1 MITIYKNSTTKQSAM
16 QVVQV
21 LKRVDKSNLSVMHT
35 VIVPDR
41 ASLEMERLI
50 LQQVG
55 GSFNVQVLTF
65 KRLAS
70 RILPKFDYLSKQAG
84 IMALTGIIQDNKQHL
99 KCYTKGVDS
108 AGFVA
113 DMYDTI
119 SMMKYCKIAPERL
132 DDERF
137 PRSIRTKTADIALL
151 YREYLNY
158 TQNRFVDSAD
168 KLDLLCDELPK
179 VESIQNGYFYICD
192 FDNLSAQE
200 LALVEQLMLTSQGV
214 TVSCCVGKTSAD
226 KYLYLDDIYNGV
238 LQVCAR
244 NGIEA
249 NVVENTQVAQNI
261 VTKQIGEHLYRY
273 TTPTA
278 VECGDFVE
286 IFQGETRYKEV
297 YNLACHVQNYVRN
310 GGRFKDVYV
319 VTSDVDKYANSIA
332 NVFDQLD
339 IPYFCDRQFALADQP
354 YAQFVLDYLN
364 LCNNNGRLQNV
375 LSFVK
380 NYLYSGNFDGK
391 TDENDVFKFE
401 NYCLK
406 YNISYRYDGFSLGLD
421 DYYYPRAEVFR
432 QKFNELYKSVTFPRS
447 AKGVDFVAGIR
458 NLLCACDVAN
468 KNTILAQRQLAKGH
482 STQSSVTSQSVE
494 KFEQVLLQA
503 ETILGNRY
511 LTLEDFIKSLTATVA
526 SVKISV
532 IPQHNDCVVFANMA
546 KARKHDIKFLALLGA
561 NYGAM
566 PIVKSDCKL
575 LTDSNIKDLLS
586 AGVNVEPQISTENKR
601 ERFSLF
607 QLLQEPTDKLYVSYA
622 TTDGNNTLI
631 PSPFV
636 EQLCNMFLQKGEPLT
651 VCTEE
656 IEEVYT
662 KKQAIAKVVLNNRK
676 LADQQMVK
684 MPTFKVLSKVF
695 NSERWKY
702 HFLKNGRKATIQGG
716 DKLFFKSARTS
727 VSQLTQF
734 FQCPYNFYIKYG
746 LNVKPREVAKLQS
759 NDLGTILHD
768 VMEHYVAQVDVAE
781 DEVVTIK
788 KANECFDKALSSDF
802 YRALKSDPQMQGVL
816 LQLRAEAVQ
825 MCKVVKKQ
833 LENSKFTNLKTELSF
848 DGENAPMVNV
858 NYGEGE
864 FNLVG
869 KIDRIDV
876 CGDHMIIID
885 YKSGAAAANY
895 KETSLYDGQK
905 MQLLVYLR
913 AAQDFYKLRPAGF
926 YYFNMHNN
934 FTDATEEKVYT
945 YQGRTL
951 NDIDVVRAID
961 TTLETSTYSEK
972 LDIKLKKD
980 GTLPQKN
987 SLITAEQF
995 EDQVTYATELI
1006 KRAGKLMH
1014 DGYIAVNPYDGVCAF
1029 CDYKDICDFGDVY
1042 NYSPRKVKSVTAKTI
1057 SQIVRPEEDDDY
1069 DEDDE

>member
-16 QVVQV
+16 QIVQV

-41 ASLEMERLI
+41 ASLEMERLL

-108 AGFVA
+108 AGFVS

-119 SMMKYCKIAPERL
+119 SMMKYCKIPPERL

-168 KLDLLCDELPK
+168 KLDLLCEQLPT
-179 VESIQNGYFYICD
+179 VESVKNGYFYICD

-214 TVSCCVGKTSAD
+214 TVSCCVGKKSTD

-238 LQVCAR
+238 LQVCER

-249 NVVENTQVAQNI
+249 NIVENTQVDKNS
-261 VTKQIGEHLYRY
+261 VTHQIGEHLYRY

-278 VECGDFVE
+278 VECGNFVH

-319 VTSDVDKYANSIA
+319 VTSDVDKYSNSIA
-332 NVFDQLD
+332 NVFDQLQ

-354 YAQFVLDYLN
+354 YAQFVLDYLT

-380 NYLYSGNFDGK
+380 NYLYSGNLDGK
-391 TDENDVFKFE
+391 TDENDVYKFE

-406 YNISYRYDGFSLGLD
+406 YNVSYRYDGFSLGLD

-432 QKFNELYKSVTFPRS
+432 QKFNQLYKSVTFPRS
-447 AKGVDFVAGIR
+447 AKGADFVAGVR
-458 NLLCACDVAN
+458 NLLSACNVAN
-468 KNTILAQRQLAKGH
+468 KNTLLAERQLSKGL
-482 STQSSVTSQSVE
+482 SAQSSVTSQSVE
-494 KFEQVLLQA
+494 KFEQVLVQA

-575 LTDSNIKDLLS
+575 LTDSNIKDLLL

-607 QLLQEPTDKLYVSYA
+607 QLLQEPTDKLYVSY
-622 TTDGNNTLI
+622 TSTDGKDTLI

-636 EQLCNMFLQKGEPLT
+636 DQLCNMFLQNGKPLT
-651 VCTEE
+651 VCEQE
-656 IEEVYT
+656 IEEVFT

-684 MPTFKVLSKVF
+684 MPAFKILSYVF
-695 NSERWKY
+695 HEEIERY
-702 HFLKNGRKATIQGG
+702 HFRKNGQDVTIQGG

-746 LNVKPREVAKLQS
+746 LNVKPREIAKLQS

-768 VMEHYVAQVDVAE
+768 VMEHYVAQVDIAE
-781 DEVVTIK
+781 TDEQTK
-788 KANECFDKALSSDF
+788 QKAVECFDKALSSDF
-802 YRALKSDPQMQGVL
+802 YRALKNDPQMQGIL
-816 LQLRAEAVQ
+816 SQLQAEAIR

-833 LENSKFTNLKTELSF
+833 LSKSKFTNIKTELSF
-848 DGENAPMVNV
+848 DGENAPMVQV
-858 NYGEGE
+858 DYGEGK
-864 FNLVG
+864 FNLNG
-869 KIDRIDV
+869 KIDRID
-876 CGDHMIIID
+876 GYNGHMIIID
-885 YKSGAAAANY
+885 YKSGATAANY
-895 KETSLYDGQK
+895 TEVSLYDGQK

-934 FTDATEEKVYT
+934 FTDAVEDRVYT
-945 YQGRTL
+945 YKGRTL
-951 NDIDVVRAID
+951 NDIDIVRAID
-961 TTLETSTYSEK
+961 TTLETESYSEK
-972 LDIKLKKD
+972 LNLKLKKD
-980 GTLPQKN
+980 GDLAKSGN
-987 SLITAEQF
+987 LISTEQF
-995 EDQVTYATELI
+995 DHQVTYATELI

-1014 DGYIAVNPYDGVCAF
+1014 RGYVAVTPYDGVCSF

-1042 NYSPRKVKSVTAKTI
+1042 NYAPRKVKSVNAQTI
-1057 SQIVRPEEDDDY
+1057 TNIVTEN
-1069 DEDDE
+1069 DDE

>member
-16 QVVQV
+16 QIVQV

-108 AGFVA
+108 AGFVS

-119 SMMKYCKIAPERL
+119 SMMKYCKIPPERL

-168 KLDLLCDELPK
+168 KLDLLCEQLPT
-179 VESIQNGYFYICD
+179 VESVKNGYFYICD

-214 TVSCCVGKTSAD
+214 TVSCCVGKKSAD

-238 LQVCAR
+238 LQVCER

-249 NVVENTQVAQNI
+249 NIVENTQVDKNS
-261 VTKQIGEHLYRY
+261 VTRQIGEHLYRY

-278 VECGDFVE
+278 VECGNFVH

-297 YNLACHVQNYVRN
+297 YNLACHLQNYVRE

-319 VTSDVDKYANSIA
+319 VTSDVDKYSNSIA
-332 NVFDQLD
+332 NVFDQLQ
-339 IPYFCDRQFALADQP
+339 IPYFCDRQFALTDQP
-354 YAQFVLDYLN
+354 YAQFVLDYLT

-380 NYLYSGNFDGK
+380 NYLYSGNLDGK
-391 TDENDVFKFE
+391 MDENDVYKFE

-406 YNISYRYDGFSLGLD
+406 YNVSYRYDSFALGLD

-432 QKFNELYKSVTFPRS
+432 QKFNQLYKSVTFPRS
-447 AKGVDFVAGIR
+447 AKGVDFVAGVR
-458 NLLCACDVAN
+458 NLLSACDVAN
-468 KNTILAQRQLAKGH
+468 KNTLLAERQLAKGL
-482 STQSSVTSQSVE
+482 SAQSSVTSQSVE
-494 KFEQVLLQA
+494 KFEQVLVQA

-511 LTLEDFIKSLTATVA
+511 LTLDDFIKSLTATVA

-607 QLLQEPTDKLYVSYA
+607 QLLQEPTDKLYVSY
-622 TTDGNNTLI
+622 TSTDGKDTLI

-636 EQLCNMFLQKGEPLT
+636 EQLCNMFLQNGKPLT
-651 VCTEE
+651 VCEQE
-656 IEEVYT
+656 IEDVFT
-662 KKQAIAKVVLNNRK
+662 KKQAVAKVVVNNRK

-684 MPTFKVLSKVF
+684 MPAFKVLSDLFHKEI
-695 NSERWKY
+695 ERY
-702 HFLKNGRKATIQGG
+702 HFSKNGQDVTIQGG

-746 LNVKPREVAKLQS
+746 LNVKPREIAKLQS

-768 VMEHYVAQVDVAE
+768 VMEHYVAQVDVVE
-781 DEVVTIK
+781 TDEQTK
-788 KANECFDKALSSDF
+788 QKAVECFDKALSSDF
-802 YRALKSDPQMQGVL
+802 YRALKNDPQMQGIL
-816 LQLRAEAVQ
+816 SQLQAEAIR

-833 LENSKFTNLKTELSF
+833 LSKSKFTNLKTELSF
-848 DGENAPMVNV
+848 DGENAPMVQV
-858 NYGEGE
+858 DYGEGK
-864 FNLVG
+864 FNLNG
-869 KIDRIDV
+869 KIDRID
-876 CGDHMIIID
+876 GYNGHMIIID
-885 YKSGAAAANY
+885 YKSGATAANY
-895 KETSLYDGQK
+895 TEVSLYDGQK

-934 FTDATEEKVYT
+934 FTDAVEDGVYT
-945 YQGRTL
+945 YKGRTL
-951 NDIDVVRAID
+951 NDIDIVRAID
-961 TTLETSTYSEK
+961 TTLETESYSEK
-972 LDIKLKKD
+972 LNLKLKKD
-980 GTLPQKN
+980 GDLAKSGN
-987 SLITAEQF
+987 LISAEQF
-995 EDQVTYATELI
+995 DHQVTYATELI

-1014 DGYIAVNPYDGVCAF
+1014 RGYVAVTPYDGVCSF

-1042 NYSPRKVKSVTAKTI
+1042 NYAPRKVKSVNAQTI
-1057 SQIVRPEEDDDY
+1057 TNIVTEN
-1069 DEDDE
+1069 DDE

>member
-16 QVVQV
+16 QIVQV

-70 RILPKFDYLSKQAG
+70 RILPKYDYLSKQAG

-108 AGFVA
+108 AGFVS

-179 VESIQNGYFYICD
+179 VESIKNGYFYICD

-200 LALVEQLMLTSQGV
+200 FALVEQLMLTSQGV

-244 NGIEA
+244 NGIDA
-249 NVVENTQVAQNI
+249 NVVENTQVAQNV

-391 TDENDVFKFE
+391 TDENDVYKFE

-586 AGVNVEPQISTENKR
+586 TGVNVEPQISTENKR

-636 EQLCNMFLQKGEPLT
+636 EQLSNMFLQKGEPLA

-695 NSERWKY
+695 NSEMWKY
-702 HFLKNGRKATIQGG
+702 HFLKNGRKVTIQGG
-716 DKLFFKSARTS
+716 DRLFFKSARTS

-746 LNVKPREVAKLQS
+746 LNVKQREVAKLQS

-781 DEVVTIK
+781 DEPTTIK

-802 YRALKSDPQMQGVL
+802 YRALKNDPQMQGVL

-833 LENSKFTNLKTELSF
+833 LETSKFTNLKTELSF

-876 CGDHMIIID
+876 YGDHMIIID

-895 KETSLYDGQK
+895 RETSLYDGQK

-934 FTDATEEKVYT
+934 FTDATEDKVYT

-961 TTLETSTYSEK
+961 TTLETSPYSEK

-987 SLITAEQF
+987 SLITAAQF